1 MSANPHINP
10 QSNLS
15 TNFLPVLQDRLQRFL
30 DENEAKVDQVQAQIN
45 HAKALLASLA
55 SETTV
60 IANQSD
66 RHQISSHL
74 PQKTPKTKKRPSLF
88 GSEKDKILIG
98 EKFDEPL
105 TEFQDY
111 I

>member
-1 MSANPHINP
+1 MSKNSPINLS
-10 QSNLS
+10 SNLS
-15 TNFLPVLQDRLQRFL
+15 TNFLPVLQDRLQKFL
-30 DENEAKVDQVQAQIN
+30 DENQAKVEQAHAQIV

-60 IANQSD
+60 IVNQSD
-66 RHQISSHL
+66 RHKISSHL
-74 PQKTPKTKKRPSLF
+74 PQKTPKNKKRPSLF
-88 GSEKDKILIG
+88 GSDKDKILIG

-105 TEFQDY
+105 IEFQDY

>member
-1 MSANPHINP
+1 MSANSPVNP

-15 TNFLPVLQDRLQRFL
+15 TNFLPVLQERLQKFL
-30 DENEAKVDQVQAQIN
+30 DENEAKVDQAHAQIT

-55 SETTV
+55 SDTIA

-66 RHQISSHL
+66 RHEISSR
-74 PQKTPKTKKRPSLF
+74 PPRKTQKAKKRPSLF
-88 GSEKDKILIG
+88 GSDKDKIFIG
-98 EKFDEPL
+98 KKFDEPL

>member
-1 MSANPHINP
+1 MSKNSPINLR
-10 QSNLS
+10 SHLS
-15 TNFLPVLQDRLQRFL
+15 TNFLPVLQDSLQKFL
-30 DENEAKVDQVQAQIN
+30 DDNQAKVDQTHIQIA

-74 PQKTPKTKKRPSLF
+74 PKKTPKTKKRPSLF
-88 GSEKDKILIG
+88 GSDKDKILIG
-98 EKFDEPL
+98 KKFDEPL